1 MFMKGKTLKN
11 ATFVRIDLVFLNS
24 HNSNVHERKSSYKSR
39 ETKKQNDNLIIV
51 YQILGEEIHLKVGFK

>member
-24 HNSNVHERKSSYKSR
+24 HNSLFMKGKVHINLGKQ
-39 ETKKQNDNLIIV
+39 KKQNDNLIIV
-51 YQILGEEIHLKVGFK
+51 YQILVFMGRKYT